1 MLQLEALEVEVRTL
15 VINPVPQETLQARH
29 QAKEMLVHQ
38 DNNHL
43 LETLEEVVELERL
56 GTPMV
61 LVMVE
66 TDHLVQLQDQQLQEL
81 VVAVEQQEWTEPQ
94 DLVEMVVEVL
104 EVVILHMLILLLQ
117 LQTLVVVAV
126 EDLVQEVDLK
136 DKMVEQE
143 EKELLY

>member
-1 MLQLEALEVEVRTL
+1 M
-15 VINPVPQETLQARH
+15 
-29 QAKEMLVHQ
+29 
-38 DNNHL
+38 
-43 LETLEEVVELERL
+43 EEVVELERL

>member
-81 VVAVEQQEWTEPQ
+81 VVAVEQQEWTELQ
-94 DLVEMVVEVL
+94 DLAEMVVEVM
-104 EVVILHMLILLLQ
+104 EVVMLHTLMLLMLL
-117 LQTLVVVAV
+117 
-126 EDLVQEVDLK
+126 
-136 DKMVEQE
+136 
-143 EKELLY
+143 

>member
-136 DKMVEQE
+136 DKMVEQ
-143 EKELLY
+143 